1 MRVKIQEAEEESAI
15 SYGRIQEIDEGEEL
29 ETCFICNGQPR
40 LDLAEPS
47 AKVHYCG
54 DVCKALHFPVDKE
67 TPWPIIV
74 KYKSQV
80 GRYVIAARDIQ
91 PGEIIFSEDAFA
103 LGPSHDSL
111 PSCLN
116 CFKLSAPDGYLCP
129 KCQMPVCDE
138 MCSEGETVIQFAT
151 IKVLSYIY
159 AVSSSVYW
167 KFNTTSNFQFHLIPN
182 SKAAR
187 ELDKS

>member
-1 MRVKIQEAEEESAI
+1 MPSLANTAHGELCYSTAMRVNIQEADPAV

-29 ETCFICNGQPR
+29 ETCFICNGKPR
-40 LDLAEPS
+40 QDLSESS
-47 AKVHYCG
+47 AKVRYCG
-54 DVCKALHFPVDKE
+54 EVCKELHFPSDKE
-67 TPWPIIV
+67 AAWPIIV
-74 KYKSQV
+74 KYKSHV
-80 GRYVIAARDIQ
+80 GRYAIAARDIL

-138 MCSEGETVIQFAT
+138 MCSEGEY
-151 IKVLSYIY
+151 SYCIHG
-159 AVSSSVYW
+159 A
-167 KFNTTSNFQFHLIPN
+167 
-182 SKAAR
+182 
-187 ELDKS
+187 